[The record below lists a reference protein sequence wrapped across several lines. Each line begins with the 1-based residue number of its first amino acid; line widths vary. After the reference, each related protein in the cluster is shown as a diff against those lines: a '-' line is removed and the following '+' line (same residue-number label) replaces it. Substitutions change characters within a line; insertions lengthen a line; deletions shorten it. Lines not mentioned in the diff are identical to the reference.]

1 MARLGMVLY
10 HGIDNGPE
18 LQGYGRL
25 AEEAGFESLWVTER
39 YFHEETFSLLG
50 YLAASTTSLGLGL
63 GVVNPYTRHP
73 ALLAMA
79 SATLDRLSGGRFR
92 LGLGRSDRFVIQD
105 RLGIPYNRP
114 RARLAEA
121 VTLIRALLAGE
132 RLTVSQGPS
141 PLHQVGLA
149 IHPSQS
155 RLPIYVAAMTTN
167 IF

>member
-105 RLGIPYNRP
+105 QLG
-114 RARLAEA
+114 L
-121 VTLIRALLAGE
+121 V
-132 RLTVSQGPS
+132 V
-141 PLHQVGLA
+141 HQVLFDGCFNLPLPLGEGWGEGLTRRRFPP
-149 IHPSQS
+149 HPSLRS
-155 RLPIYVAAMTTN
+155 GVG
-167 IF
+167 FS